1 MLHGGLLVQGEIL
14 GTNWTKE
21 GKIQS
26 HLLLLEWLLL
36 NTEHCICLSASMSQQ
51 TELIPWELSG

>member
-1 MLHGGLLVQGEIL
+1 MLHGELLVQGETL
-14 GTNWTKE
+14 GTNRTKE
-21 GKIQS
+21 DNMQS
-26 HLLLLEWLLL
+26 HLLLEQLLL